1 MILKLPVT
9 WLCTAEATADIRE
22 TQPRGIHEPSLHFTT
37 PTMEKPDEILPYE
50 TEFPLPPTYEKAD
63 EIQEFDASGQL
74 VSTVTVLLGSLV
86 KDHGY
91 SYEDSS
97 LLSDEFLAK
106 YPESRV
112 DISVSCISIIV
123 DMIVSCGGLLDFNA
137 YRD

>member
-1 MILKLPVT
+1 
-9 WLCTAEATADIRE
+9 
-22 TQPRGIHEPSLHFTT
+22 
-37 PTMEKPDEILPYE
+37 MEKPDEIVPYE
-50 TEFPLPPTYEKAD
+50 TEFPLPPKYEEAD

-74 VSTVTVLLGSLV
+74 VTTLKVMRGSLV

-112 DISVSCISIIV
+112 DISVSCTSIVVDIIV
-123 DMIVSCGGLLDFNA
+123 
-137 YRD
+137 